1 MNNLNQTIDTF
12 LAEFRVGM
20 VEYYQEVRDEQK
32 VMYKETKGMDIY
44 DKYDHSFYSK
54 HSKKDVSLATE
65 YSQKS
70 LEEIIDKDLA
80 SRKVRF
86 VSSIENKLE
95 SEPTESNLTIGID
108 GSVNGTVSCATNTVS
123 VYSILAGGYNI
134 QKLHYRVLVQLIR
147 KGK

>member
-12 LAEFRVGM
+12 LAEYKEGM
-20 VEYYQEVRDEQK
+20 VEYYNQIRKDARAYYDTERGTPERYEAQAVFYNHTNRD
-32 VMYKETKGMDIY
+32 T
-44 DKYDHSFYSK
+44 
-54 HSKKDVSLATE
+54 SLATE

-108 GSVNGTVSCATNTVS
+108 HSVNGTVSCATNTVS

-134 QKLHYRVLVQLIR
+134 QKLHYRVLI
-147 KGK
+147 KEIK